1 MSNLLPFSVIIP
13 AAGNSGRMGSD
24 KALLKLADG
33 KTFAENLLSNY
44 TKSGADPVIMVVN
57 KSFDLSKITPGSA
70 VIVVNDYITY
80 GCSY

>member
-33 KTFAENLLSNY
+33 KTFAENLLSNIEY
-44 TKSGADPVIMVVN
+44 LAL
-57 KSFDLSKITPGSA
+57 SFFRRPILRIYS
-70 VIVVNDYITY
+70 
-80 GCSY
+80 